1 MFVYN
6 SYVESSNSVKWCVG
20 KNCDMIVELDEG
32 SRKEVDVQCIK
43 CSTEFCFD
51 CVKPAHQP
59 IDCSGLKAWMK
70 RINQDDTEDWM
81 KANAKPCPKCKAPI
95 AKMKGCMHMTCP

>member
-51 CVKPAHQP
+51 CVKPAH
-59 IDCSGLKAWMK
+59 
-70 RINQDDTEDWM
+70 
-81 KANAKPCPKCKAPI
+81 
-95 AKMKGCMHMTCP
+95 